1 MSTTIILGA
10 WIAVFLTL
18 GIFSYLYKDNPFYKT
33 AEHLFVGISAG
44 YWTSLFFWTQIQPN
58 LFGRLWP
65 SSNYSSD
72 SFWYMIYNGLGF
84 FYSPGFP
91 NGGVDKGHEI
101 HNVVL
106 GVPNIHYL
114 IPFALAIMMLLSLI
128 PKISWFAR
136 WGIAYTVGMAA
147 GLRAYG
153 FLNSNVIGQI
163 KGTAASFSDPNLPF
177 WSLTSPSIFNSIVI
191 LVGTITGLLYFY
203 FSKEHKGVLGK
214 ISKVGIYFLM
224 ISFGASFGFAVM
236 GRISLLIGR
245 FVDLIKYSGSE
256 YFNATLWI
264 LVAMIIIL
272 GYDAFKNRDKILPVS
287 KDVA

>member
-1 MSTTIILGA
+1 M
-10 WIAVFLTL
+10 
-18 GIFSYLYKDNPFYKT
+18 
-33 AEHLFVGISAG
+33 
-44 YWTSLFFWTQIQPN
+44 
-58 LFGRLWP
+58 
-65 SSNYSSD
+65 
-72 SFWYMIYNGLGF
+72 
-84 FYSPGFP
+84 
-91 NGGVDKGHEI
+91 
-101 HNVVL
+101 
-106 GVPNIHYL
+106 
-114 IPFALAIMMLLSLI
+114 
-128 PKISWFAR
+128 
-136 WGIAYTVGMAA
+136 
-147 GLRAYG
+147 
-153 FLNSNVIGQI
+153 
-163 KGTAASFSDPNLPF
+163 
-177 WSLTSPSIFNSIVI
+177 I